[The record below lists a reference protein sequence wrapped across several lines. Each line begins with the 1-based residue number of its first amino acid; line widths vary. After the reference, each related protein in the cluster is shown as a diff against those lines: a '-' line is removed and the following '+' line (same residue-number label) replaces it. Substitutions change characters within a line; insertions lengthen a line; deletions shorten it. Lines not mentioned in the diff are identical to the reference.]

1 MSQGFFLGNRILDI
15 SLIAAGVAQI
25 YKVISPIFKGKG
37 LDWSRMWATGGM
49 PSSHS
54 SAVTSLATSVGIL
67 NGYTSVEFAISVVFS
82 IIIMYD
88 AAGVRRAA
96 GKHAGIL
103 NSLMEIFKEKED
115 FRIKQI
121 QLKELLGHE
130 PTEVIAGAILGIVM
144 SFIMMPYLRG

>member
-1 MSQGFFLGNRILDI
+1 MSQGFFLGNRILDV
-15 SLIAAGVAQI
+15 SLIAAGAAQF
-25 YKVISPIFKGKG
+25 YKVISPIFRGEKP
-37 LDWSRMWATGGM
+37 DWNRMWATGGM

-67 NGYTSVEFAISVVFS
+67 KGHTSVEFAISVVFS

-103 NSLMEIFKEKED
+103 NSFMEIFKEKED

-121 QLKELLGHE
+121 HLKELLGHE
-130 PTEVIAGAILGIVM
+130 PTEVIAGAVLGVIISFVM
-144 SFIMMPYLRG
+144 MSYLRG

>member
-1 MSQGFFLGNRILDI
+1 MSGGFFLGNKLLDI
-15 SLIAAGVAQI
+15 SLIAAGAAQL
-25 YKVISPIFKGKG
+25 YKVISPIFRGKK
-37 LDWSRMWATGGM
+37 LQWDRMWATGGM

-54 SAVTSLATSVGIL
+54 SAVTSLATSVAIMKGHR
-67 NGYTSVEFAISVVFS
+67 SVEFAMAVVFS

-130 PTEVIAGAILGIVM
+130 PTEVIAGAILGIVV
-144 SFIMMPYLRG
+144 SLLMMPYLRG

>member
-1 MSQGFFLGNRILDI
+1 MSGGFFLGNRILDV
-15 SLIAAGVAQI
+15 SLIAAGAAQL
-25 YKVISPIFKGKG
+25 YKVISPVFKGKK
-37 LDWSRMWATGGM
+37 LQWDRMWATGGM

-54 SAVTSLATSVGIL
+54 SAVTSLATSVAIL
-67 NGYTSVEFAISVVFS
+67 RGYRSVEFAMAVVFS
-82 IIIMYD
+82 IVIMYD

-130 PTEVIAGAILGIVM
+130 PTEVIAGAILGIVVSLM
-144 SFIMMPYLRG
+144 MMPYLRG

>member
-1 MSQGFFLGNRILDI
+1 MSTGFFLGNKILDI
-15 SLIAAGVAQI
+15 SLIAAGVAQFW
-25 YKVISPIFKGKG
+25 KVISPVFKGKPPQ
-37 LDWSRMWATGGM
+37 WNRMWATGGM

-54 SAVTSLATSVGIL
+54 SAVTSLAASVGIL
-67 NGYTSVEFAISVVFS
+67 NGYRSVEFAICVVFS

-88 AAGVRRAA
+88 AAGIRRAA

-130 PTEVIAGAILGIVM
+130 PTEVIAGAVLGVLI
-144 SFIMMPYLRG
+144 SFAMIPYLRG

>member
-1 MSQGFFLGNRILDI
+1 MSGGIFLGNKILDI
-15 SLIAAGVAQI
+15 SIVAAFIAQFW
-25 YKVISPIFKGKG
+25 KVINPIFKGKKPRW
-37 LDWSRMWATGGM
+37 DRMWQTGGM

-54 SAVTSLATSVGIL
+54 ASVTSLATSVGIL
-67 NGYTSVEFAISVVFS
+67 NGHKSVEFAIAVVFS

-130 PTEVIAGAILGIVM
+130 PTEVIAGAILGVVI

>member
-1 MSQGFFLGNRILDI
+1 MGGGIFLGNKILDI
-15 SLIAAGVAQI
+15 SIVAAFIAQFW
-25 YKVISPIFKGKG
+25 KVINPIFKGQRPRW
-37 LDWSRMWATGGM
+37 DRMWQTGGM

-54 SAVTSLATSVGIL
+54 ASVTSLATSVAIL
-67 NGYTSVEFAISVVFS
+67 NGYKSVEFAICVVFS

-103 NSLMEIFKEKED
+103 NSLMEIFKEKEGLK
-115 FRIKQI
+115 FKQT

-130 PTEVIAGAILGIVM
+130 RAPKFA
-144 SFIMMPYLRG
+144 